1 MATPEE
7 IWQTAQTIWENTPN
21 ITWRELADKLA
32 TLFDGMETPS
42 YSSIN
47 RRAKKYN
54 WQKTTIPKGGNK
66 RNKHATGAT
75 SSETNSPQSLENNK
89 EDENATSLI
98 VATEET
104 EQKIYAELE
113 NLVLT
118 AQEKK
123 AIISKHRKRLRHLGE
138 LLENTVDTI
147 DILHSLD
154 AKTDG
159 EKIQR
164 VIVVSETL
172 SRTLNQLTNSQKVIA
187 EQEFVVCGITVD
199 DFKESEHD
207 KRQASLNA
215 LAGLNESAS
224 MQREKTQLEMLE
236 RLSRFEKIAES
247 GNFDELVEDNEDV
260 IIEDTGDL

>member
-1 MATPEE
+1 MATAEE
-7 IWQTAQTIWENTPN
+7 IWQTAQTIWENTPT
-21 ITWRELADKLA
+21 ITWRELEDKLA
-32 TLFDGMETPS
+32 TLFDGVETPS

-66 RNKHATGAT
+66 RNTHATGAT
-75 SSETNSPQSLENNK
+75 NSETNSPQSLENNK

-118 AQEKK
+118 AQQKR
-123 AIISKHRKRLRHLGE
+123 AIISKHRKRLKNLGE
-138 LLENTVDTI
+138 LLDNTVDTI
-147 DILHSLD
+147 DTLHSLD
-154 AKTDG
+154 AETDG
-159 EKIQR
+159 ETIQR

-187 EQEFVVCGITVD
+187 EQEFVVCGISVD
-199 DFKESEHD
+199 DFTESEQD
-207 KRQASLNA
+207 KRKASLET
-215 LAGLNESAS
+215 LAGLNELATLK
-224 MQREKTQLEMLE
+224 RAELENTMLE

-247 GNFDELVEDNEDV
+247 GDFDGLLDKDDDRLEQEPNS
-260 IIEDTGDL
+260 